1 MRYLITKN
9 VKDKLHKS
17 NKQITK
23 SALHSL
29 DIKIDEY
36 LDKLIKQW
44 NGSSKRIT
52 AELVSLIKL

>member
-1 MRYLITKN
+1 MRYLVTKN
-9 VKDKLHKS
+9 IKDKLHKS

-23 SALHSL
+23 DGLRAI

-52 AELVSLIKL
+52 AELVNLIKL

>member
-1 MRYLITKN
+1 MRYLITKS
-9 VKDKLHKS
+9 VKSKINNA

-23 SALHSL
+23 DGLRSL
-29 DIKIDEY
+29 DIKVDEY

-52 AELVSLIKL
+52 AELVNLIKL